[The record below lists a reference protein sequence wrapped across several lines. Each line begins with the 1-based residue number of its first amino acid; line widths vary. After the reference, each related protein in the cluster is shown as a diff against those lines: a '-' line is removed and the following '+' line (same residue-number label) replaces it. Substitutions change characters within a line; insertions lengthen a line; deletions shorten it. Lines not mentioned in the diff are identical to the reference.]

1 MRLSS
6 CLIGSVAFSMMLSM
20 AWLSVKEDGIH
31 RDHVS
36 LLCVNCGLELVRVI
50 RICSLPI
57 AWTHYGYCVHN
68 ISFFLFLAKI
78 SSE

>member
-1 MRLSS
+1 
-6 CLIGSVAFSMMLSM
+6 MMLSI
-20 AWLSVKEDGIH
+20 AWLNVKEDGIQ
-31 RDHVS
+31 RDIMF
-36 LLCVNCGLELVRVI
+36 LFLCGNCGLELVRVI

-57 AWTHYGYCVHN
+57 AWTHYGRYVHY